1 MVVHDLYV
9 LRAGGRPAE
18 AHAKLVVHADTVL
31 PSAVAP
37 ERLQSV
43 AWRYAEVINPA
54 CDLQLPQ
61 LPSRYRLDVRPPP
74 DPPAFGQG
82 FRVGAFER
90 LDHEAIVT
98 LGVLNVK
105 RDAPVTCRR
114 RPVQSP
120 SEVAAQSCVLCYWVV
135 KELGMSGV

>member
-1 MVVHDLYV
+1 MVVHNLYV
-9 LRAGGRPAE
+9 FRACGRPAE
-18 AHAKLVVHADTVL
+18 AHAKLVVYAETVL

-37 ERLQSV
+37 ERLQPV
-43 AWRYAEVINPA
+43 ARWYAEVIYPA

-61 LPSRYRLDVRPPP
+61 VASRYRLDIRPPP

-105 RDAPVTCRR
+105 CDAPVTCRR
-114 RPVQSP
+114 RPVQSL
-120 SEVAAQSCVLCYWVV
+120 SEVAA
-135 KELGMSGV
+135 G